1 MRSLPPGALAC
12 LLAACSAGGGDQ
24 GPPASS
30 SSGSPAPIV
39 WSADV
44 AAATVPAVTIGG
56 TAYFSSTRLDLL
68 WSAPTSGVASRYDVT
83 WTEASG
89 GPAKTASTTGT
100 SMRLGDLKAATGYR
114 IEVTPCTAQTCSGTT
129 PASTTA
135 QTPAEVWQLQG
146 TGGTTAGLTRI
157 VSDGNVKIHA
167 LRYGSDAPA
176 GLAGRLRLYYGP
188 LPQNTK
194 GLAPATTS
202 VAASASDASSYT
214 QFTSAAGSGGLLTPP
229 SAAMLVREVSTG
241 QGVALSAA
249 MGGKIRLFFEAS
261 GSDNKTRILFLDAQ
275 DGYAGLDFNSGAP
288 GRCSTAADYAGSGG
302 CAPGVAI
309 GVEGDPTGANARIT
323 NARQFKIGYPT
334 LNDWRWD
341 GSAGTFM
348 VFTTDQVPG
357 CSAVQPNHGY
367 AVWSGTAWQVQYHA
381 SGCPKLLPSVQAA
394 HPMHLGEA
402 RYKLYYG
409 DPSDQTGRVAGSGL
423 PFLGPKKLIYADG
436 ALTGDTVRVDF
447 EDWETTAR
455 GRPLV
460 FLWPDGQTLNATAEG
475 YIDDF
480 SYLTPTGDLALQ
492 VMYLAITDGTA
503 APFAAAAVLLNP

>member
-1 MRSLPPGALAC
+1 MRCLPLSALVC
-12 LLAACSAGGGDQ
+12 LLAACSSGGGD
-24 GPPASS
+24 GDPPTPSSPEAS
-30 SSGSPAPIV
+30 APIV
-39 WSADV
+39 WSANV
-44 AAATVPAVTIGG
+44 AAASVPAVSIGG
-56 TAYFSSTRLDLL
+56 TAYFSSTRLNLA
-68 WSAPTSGVASRYDVT
+68 WSGSASGAASRYDVT
-83 WTEASG
+83 WTETSG
-89 GPAKTASTTGT
+89 GPTRAASTTDT
-100 SMRLGDLKAATGYR
+100 SLNLSDLKAGTGYR
-114 IEVTPCTAQTCSGTT
+114 IEVTLCTAQTCLGTT
-129 PASTTA
+129 PASVTV

-167 LRYGSDAPA
+167 LRYGADAPA

-188 LPQNTK
+188 LPQDTK
-194 GLAPATTS
+194 GLAPATTP
-202 VAASASDASSYT
+202 AAAGANDTRSYI
-214 QFTSAAGSGGLLTPP
+214 QFVSAAGSGGLLTPA
-229 SAAMLVREVSTG
+229 SAAALVREVNTG

-249 MGGKIRLFFEAS
+249 MGGTVRLFFEAT

-288 GRCSTAADYAGSGG
+288 STCSTAADYASGGG
-302 CAPGVAI
+302 CAPSVAI
-309 GVEGDPTGANARIT
+309 GVEGDPTGANAKLT

-341 GSAGTFM
+341 GAAGTFL
-348 VFTTDQVPG
+348 VFTTDQVAG

-381 SGCPKLLPSVQAA
+381 SGCPKLFPSMQAA
-394 HPMHLGEA
+394 HPMHLGGA

-409 DPSDQTGRVAGSGL
+409 DPSDQTGRVAGSKL

-436 ALTGDTVRVDF
+436 AFTGDAARVDF
-447 EDWETTAR
+447 EDWESTAQ

-460 FLWPDGQTLNATAEG
+460 FLWPNGETLNAAAEG

-492 VMYLAITDGTA
+492 VMYLAITDGSA
-503 APFAAAAVLLNP
+503 VPFAAAAVLQNP